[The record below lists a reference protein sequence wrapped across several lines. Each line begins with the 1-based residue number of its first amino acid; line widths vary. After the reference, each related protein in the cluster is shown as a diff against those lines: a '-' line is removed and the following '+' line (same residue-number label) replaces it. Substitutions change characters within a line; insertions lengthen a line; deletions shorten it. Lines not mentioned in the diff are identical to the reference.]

1 MSLVVLWV
9 IVALVAGILE
19 VIVPAFGFIF
29 VTLAALA
36 TAVLA
41 WLQLGLGFQVVI
53 FAALSL
59 ALIVVL
65 RPVFLKRL
73 GPGVPDRTD
82 ALKGKLAEVTESIN
96 PVRGTGRVIVEG
108 HDWAARAPLPIAT
121 GSRVRVVGAD
131 GIVLLVSPV

>member
-29 VTLAALA
+29 VALAALV
-36 TAVLA
+36 TAMLA
-41 WLQLGLGFQVVI
+41 WLQIGLAFQVVI
-53 FAALSL
+53 FAALAL
-59 ALIVVL
+59 GLIVLL

-82 ALKGKLAEVTESIN
+82 ALKGKLAEVTESID

-108 HDWAARAPLPIAT
+108 HDWAARAPVPVAT
-121 GSRVRVVGAD
+121 GARVQIVGAD

>member
-36 TAVLA
+36 TAMLA
-41 WLQLGLGFQVVI
+41 WFQLGLAFQVVI

-59 ALIVVL
+59 ALIVLL

-82 ALKGKLAEVTESIN
+82 ALKGKLAEVTEPID

-108 HDWAARAPLPIAT
+108 HDWAARAPVPVAT
-121 GSRVRVVGAD
+121 GSRVRIIGAD

>member
-9 IVALVAGILE
+9 IAALVAGILE

-36 TAVLA
+36 AAVLA
-41 WLQLGLGFQVVI
+41 WFHLGLALQVVV
-53 FAALSL
+53 FAVLSL
-59 ALIVVL
+59 ALIVLL
-65 RPVFLKRL
+65 RPLFLRRL

-82 ALKGKLAEVTESIN
+82 MLKGKLAEVTEPID

-108 HDWAARAPLPIAT
+108 HDWAARALVPVAT
-121 GSRVRVVGAD
+121 GSRVRIVGAD